1 MKKNI
6 LIIVGVIVLVLVV
19 GAGGFWGGMTYQN
32 NQNNQSQARFFQQ
45 RGGFPAGGDVTGG
58 SFEINGTPMP
68 GGGPMTFDQS
78 QGNFRGGGTMGQVK
92 SMDGNVLQLSTAQDV
107 TTVNLTGDTIIIKS
121 VEGTVSELQPGT
133 RVMVVGERDDQ
144 GNITASQIT
153 IESDDTPAM
162 PTRTAP

>member
-6 LIIVGVIVLVLVV
+6 LIIVGVIVLVLLV

-32 NQNNQSQARFFQQ
+32 NQNNQAQARFFEQ

-58 SFEINGTPMP
+58 SFGIDGTPLP
-68 GGGPMTFDQS
+68 GGGPLTFDQS
-78 QGNFRGGGTMGQVK
+78 PGNFRGGGTMGQVK

>member
-19 GAGGFWGGMTYQN
+19 GAGGFWGGITYQN
-32 NQNNQSQARFFQQ
+32 NQNNQAQARFFEQ

-58 SFEINGTPMP
+58 SFGIDGTPMP
-68 GGGPMTFDQS
+68 GGGLIPIDQS

-153 IESDDTPAM
+153 IESDDTTAM
-162 PTRTAP
+162 PTRTVL